1 MAKRIKNT
9 YRVIATMDDFISEK
23 SFESYKKAVAKGL
36 IEFELM
42 LAKTIPDTLY
52 HFTKKSNI
60 ESILN
65 TGLKS
70 GVDGG
75 VFVGADLDELKEY
88 LINNIVGAEYVRT
101 LKGIMTKNTEELE
114 DYVIIQF
121 RPELSRAVR
130 WYKRID
136 NHNILFYHGDLNI
149 TDVKL
154 IELGGEH
161 E

>member
-1 MAKRIKNT
+1 MK
-9 YRVIATMDDFISEK
+9 
-23 SFESYKKAVAKGL
+23 KKAIVRMTCYALVTIDEDIVGNQ
-36 IEFELM
+36 ELE
-42 LAKTIPDTLY
+42 D
-52 HFTKKSNI
+52 I

-75 VFVGADLDELKEY
+75 VFVGADLDQLKEY
-88 LINNIVGAEYVRT
+88 LINNIVGAEYIRT

-136 NHNILFYHGDLNI
+136 NHTILFYHGDLNI

>member
-1 MAKRIKNT
+1 MK
-9 YRVIATMDDFISEK
+9 
-23 SFESYKKAVAKGL
+23 KKAIVRMTCYALVTIDEDIVGNQ
-36 IEFELM
+36 ELE
-42 LAKTIPDTLY
+42 D
-52 HFTKKSNI
+52 I

-88 LINNIVGAEYVRT
+88 LINNIVGAEYIRT